1 MTTTI
6 ASLLKRLE
14 AEEGRR
20 ATGDN
25 ELRGFINKLGL
36 ITDGLNEQDI
46 ATDKRLG
53 IVEDNLATLE
63 ARAFPVEPPPVES
76 PPAEPP
82 PAAKP
87 ERFWNSIS
95 DWHIKWPSKAG
106 AITEETHEGRRALK
120 MSVLPSDGSPG
131 VGTSEG
137 TTRAQL
143 ETENFVPEGEEAWFR
158 GRFFLPPD
166 FASKVGGWGVNVAE
180 IYFAGEGGTSPPW
193 QFQAR
198 GSNLECRSLGGSPLF
213 WSAPLSQFLGKWT
226 TYAYGNKT
234 GPNGW
239 LEMHVNDLSG
249 NAPAIKRQPLPMG
262 KFTGKERFII
272 QCYYPLSLGAITVY
286 HENEVVM
293 GRTLESVR

>member
-63 ARAFPVEPPPVES
+63 ARAFPVEPPPVE
-76 PPAEPP
+76 PP
-82 PAAKP
+82 PVGQPPTAKP
-87 ERFWNSIS
+87 ERIWNSDS
-95 DWHIKWPSKAG
+95 DWHIRWPSRPG
-106 AITEETHEGRRALK
+106 AVTEVDYEGRRALK
-120 MSVLPSDGSPG
+120 MAVLSTDGSPG
-131 VGTSEG
+131 DTTHT
-137 TTRAQL
+137 TTRAQR
-143 ETENFVPEGEEAWFR
+143 ETEGFLKEGEQAFFR
-158 GRFFLPPD
+158 GRFNLPSNFPIP
-166 FASKVGGWGVNVAE
+166 APGWGVNLVEFYAE
-180 IYFAGEGGTSPPW
+180 KGDGSPPW
-193 QFQAR
+193 QIQVR
-198 GSNLECRSLGGSPLF
+198 GDRIQTRYLGGTLL
-213 WSAPLSQFLGKWT
+213 WDAPAKDYVGRYV
-226 TYAYGNKT
+226 TYALGVDWGK
-234 GPNGW
+234 GGS
-239 LEMHVNDLSG
+239 LEMHIDDLSG
-249 NAPAIKRQPLPMG
+249 EVPVIRRQPIDKMLG
-262 KFTGKERFII
+262 SFSGNARFII
-272 QCYYPLSLGAITVY
+272 QCYYPAGSDITVY

>member
-25 ELRGFINKLGL
+25 ELRAFIDKLVA
-36 ITDGLNEQDI
+36 ITDRLNEQDI
-46 ATDKRLG
+46 AADKRLG

-87 ERFWNSIS
+87 ERVWNSVS
-95 DWHIKWPSKAG
+95 DWHIKWPSRPG

-120 MSVLPSDGSPG
+120 MSVLSSDGSPG
-131 VGTSEG
+131 GTTS

-143 ETENFVPEGEEAWFR
+143 ETEGFLKEGETAFFR
-158 GRFFLPPD
+158 GRFFLPNNFPNP
-166 FASKVGGWGVNVAE
+166 APGWGINLAE
-180 IYFAGEGGTSPPW
+180 IYAEKGDGSPPW
-193 QFQAR
+193 QIQVR
-198 GSNLECRSLGGSPLF
+198 GDRIQTRYLGGTLL
-213 WSAPLSQFLGKWT
+213 WDAPVEAHVGEYVPYALGVNWGK
-226 TYAYGNKT
+226 G
-234 GPNGW
+234 GW
-239 LEMHVNDLSG
+239 LEMHVDDLSG
-249 NAPAIKRQPLPMG
+249 AHPVIPNQPIDKMLGSFSGNA
-262 KFTGKERFII
+262 RFIL
-272 QCYYPLSLGAITVY
+272 QCYYPAGSDITVY